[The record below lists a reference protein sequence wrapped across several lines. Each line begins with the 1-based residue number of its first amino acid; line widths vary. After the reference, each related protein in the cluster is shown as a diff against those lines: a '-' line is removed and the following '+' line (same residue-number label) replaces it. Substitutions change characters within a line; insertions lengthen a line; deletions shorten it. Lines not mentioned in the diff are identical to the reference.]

1 MPEEAVALAEQA
13 VDLAAEGEDVQVRAD
28 ALTELGRVFVAV
40 DRRESSG
47 PPLREALALY
57 EAKGDR
63 SSAALVSELLADPA
77 TA

>member
-1 MPEEAVALAEQA
+1 
-13 VDLAAEGEDVQVRAD
+13 
-28 ALTELGRVFVAV
+28 
-40 DRRESSG
+40 
-47 PPLREALALY
+47 LY